1 MPRRRTVRRPKSQA
15 VIDHICYTIAD
26 FSQEKVKAEL
36 TALGAGNVRNSGAN
50 SVMASDPLGYE
61 IQISGIA
68 STALGG
74 G

>member
-1 MPRRRTVRRPKSQA
+1 LIRRRTFTSQ
-15 VIDHICYTIAD
+15 DPQFTP
-26 FSQEKVKAEL
+26 S
-36 TALGAGNVRNSGAN
+36 ALGAGNVRNGGAN

-68 STALGG
+68 STALSGG